1 MDHRFHI
8 HKKCLLVL
16 LLLLSFGLA
25 VSCSNN
31 AGLASQISGKW
42 QRDQGKGLME
52 IDLAKEPTTLV
63 MDGHSYHVDVHKID
77 KMSNTVEVT
86 VDSGNGKSEAWSF
99 HQVWDL
105 NGQSF
110 KLTFRHNG
118 TTETLTH
125 AGQS

>member
-8 HKKCLLVL
+8 HKKCLLAL

-31 AGLASQISGKW
+31 PGLASQISGKW
-42 QRDQGKGLME
+42 QRDQGKGPIE
-52 IDLAKEPTTLV
+52 IDLAKEPKTLV

-77 KMSNTVEVT
+77 KMSNTVEVM
-86 VDSGNGKSEAWSF
+86 VDSENGQSEAWSF